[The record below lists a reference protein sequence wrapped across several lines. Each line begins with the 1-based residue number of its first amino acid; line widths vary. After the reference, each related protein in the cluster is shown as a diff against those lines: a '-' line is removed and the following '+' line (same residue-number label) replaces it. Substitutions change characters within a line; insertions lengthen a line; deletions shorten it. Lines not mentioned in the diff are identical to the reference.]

1 MIVLSKKRSII
12 VHQLVDNDNDGFISN
27 TNILDESAIINN
39 SIDTTNKSAVHVS
52 TKDTPGGGRSV
63 SFSDIA
69 NVFPPVTTDGP
80 PIHSNNKYHNDAA
93 YRERTL
99 QRFKD
104 KQAQKDALLLP
115 NMKKPRGRP
124 PVAILDDNLNLV
136 SVH

>member
-1 MIVLSKKRSII
+1 MREQRKKDPEGYKQKQREY
-12 VHQLVDNDNDGFISN
+12 HY
-27 TNILDESAIINN
+27 
-39 SIDTTNKSAVHVS
+39 
-52 TKDTPGGGRSV
+52 
-63 SFSDIA
+63 
-69 NVFPPVTTDGP
+69 
-80 PIHSNNKYHNDAA
+80 NKYHNDAA